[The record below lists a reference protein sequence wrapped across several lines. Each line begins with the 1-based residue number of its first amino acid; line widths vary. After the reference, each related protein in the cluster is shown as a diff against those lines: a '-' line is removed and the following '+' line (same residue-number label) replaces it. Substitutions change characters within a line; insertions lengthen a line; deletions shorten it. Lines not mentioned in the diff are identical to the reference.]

1 MPFLRPRRLFAAA
14 AFTLGLLA
22 YPLCASAQ
30 FVVDCSGQTA
40 GAYPSINAV
49 VPLLTNG
56 STVLITG
63 PCTENVTLNGLSNL
77 WVGAPWGQSA
87 ALEGNLTLNGI
98 SNLFLYGLN
107 VSNPNGDGIDIG
119 NSSNIQLDSI
129 SSSNNSGVGLSLHDA
144 ASVSVQN
151 TGVFSNNGG
160 FGISVT
166 TNSILDLEGFGG
178 PISISNNVGDGI
190 SAERSVINGG
200 GNLVITNNKSNPSSL
215 SPNGFGIQFEGGA
228 RAVLIGIWQTNVIS
242 GNQAGGIELQ
252 ENSEISLCCDILL
265 PPGVTLSNI
274 VSGNGPVGIAVG
286 HGSQLTLYQGVK
298 ITDHSDVGIDV
309 YGHSQVRM
317 EGGNQISGNGTDVSD
332 PVRAG
337 VRIDGNSEAYIRQ
350 TQFSGNG
357 GPDIL
362 ALVNSSADVS
372 ATTFSSN
379 ARTAIQCD
387 SSSWL
392 TADASA
398 GYGNGGGPMS
408 CRIPNGFPPRAHGFS
423 LPPVPNISPYKA
435 AEAKYQQLMS
445 APTSH

>member
-1 MPFLRPRRLFAAA
+1 MPFLRSGLLFASST
-14 AFTLGLLA
+14 FTLGLLA
-22 YPLCASAQ
+22 HPLCATAQ
-30 FVVDCSGQTA
+30 FVVDCSGQTP
-40 GAYPSINAV
+40 GAYTSISAV

-56 STVLITG
+56 STVLVTG
-63 PCTENVTLNGLSNL
+63 PCSENVALNGLSDL
-77 WVGAPWGQSA
+77 WIGAPWGQSA
-87 ALEGNLTLNGI
+87 ALQGNLTMNGI

-107 VSNPNGDGIDIG
+107 VSNPNGDGIVIG
-119 NSSNIQLDSI
+119 DSSNIQLDSI

-151 TGVFSNNGG
+151 TGVFNNNGG
-160 FGISVT
+160 YGFSVT
-166 TNSILDLEGFGG
+166 TNSLLDLQGFGG
-178 PISISNNVGDGI
+178 SISISNNTGDGI
-190 SAERSVINGG
+190 YAERSVINGG

-228 RAVLIGIWQTNVIS
+228 RGVLIGIWQTNVIS

-252 ENSEISLCCDILL
+252 ENSEISLCCNILL

-286 HGSQLTLYQGVK
+286 HGSQLTLFQGVQ
-298 ITDHSDVGIDV
+298 ITNHSDAGIDV
-309 YGHSQVRM
+309 YGHSQVRL
-317 EGGNQISGNGTDVSD
+317 EDGNQISGNGTDLTD
-332 PVRAG
+332 PTRAG
-337 VRIDGNSEAYIRQ
+337 LRVDGNSEAYIRQ
-350 TQFSGNG
+350 TQFSANG

-392 TADASA
+392 TVDASV

-408 CRIPNGFPPRAHGFS
+408 CRTPNGFPPRAHGLS
-423 LPPVPNISPYKA
+423 LPPVPNISFYRA
-435 AEAKYQQLMS
+435 AEAKYKQLMS
-445 APTSH
+445 ALTSH